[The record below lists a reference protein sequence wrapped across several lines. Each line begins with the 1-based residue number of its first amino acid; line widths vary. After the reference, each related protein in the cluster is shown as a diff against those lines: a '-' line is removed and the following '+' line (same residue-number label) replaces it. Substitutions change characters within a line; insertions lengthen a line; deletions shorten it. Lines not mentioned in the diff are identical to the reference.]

1 MAKVKFGMI
10 WLVTGTQEVN
20 LPDNINPDNEQ
31 EVISYLKKN
40 WLRIPIPDN
49 GEYLSD
55 TDVLD
60 KNYPIEIIK
69 E

>member
-1 MAKVKFGMI
+1 MAIVRFGMI
-10 WLVTGTQEVN
+10 WLVTGTQEVD
-20 LPDNINPDNEQ
+20 LPDDIDTDNEN

-40 WLRIPIPDN
+40 WLKIPIPDN

-55 TDVLD
+55 TDELD
-60 KNYPIEIIK
+60 KNCPIEIIK